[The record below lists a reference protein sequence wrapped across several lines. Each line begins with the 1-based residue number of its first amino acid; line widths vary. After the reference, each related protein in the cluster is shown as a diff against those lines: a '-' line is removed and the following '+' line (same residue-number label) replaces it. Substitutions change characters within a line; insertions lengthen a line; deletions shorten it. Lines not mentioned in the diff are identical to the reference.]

1 MTFTQQFLLV
11 SLLPISFLLLAVVH
25 LRAGSQQ
32 RQLFLPWLLLLLTG
46 AVWATGSLAYYSATG
61 IAVEIRI
68 AWRLVSNYALTL
80 LPIFLL
86 WTTVTLIDLSPAWRR
101 RWLSLTLLLWLLAL
115 GLDSAVWPYRLASVT
130 VSDLVIRHLD
140 IWGAFWL
147 ASWLLPSYLSWQVTQ
162 ETMGR
167 LPRSVYRNQLYF
179 WLTAVLLIL
188 GGSAIALPRLL
199 GWRELGELIA
209 ISGAVIGSRV
219 IWQRQLPD
227 YFLTLRHIWNR
238 LLVAL
243 LLFGLTWLLLWQI
256 IPLAVPSPAG
266 VQELEIVF
274 VAGLLALLFLLI
286 NHLVQRLASRLFL
299 PPTVK
304 RSQRLS
310 QAAQELH
317 TEYRPT
323 AVTQQALALI
333 QNQLQ
338 VDHSWFMTVHDGGW
352 GQLIL
357 QPLVWSGPQPK
368 AAVLAAD
375 SPLAAHFLNHSE
387 PVLLFDLMRLPAM
400 PAPEQAENNLLEDW
414 TAVVYVPWHSSGR
427 LVGLLAL
434 GTRSEAKA
442 YSNLDL
448 AFLEEMATLL
458 APLLAQ
464 AQLVTAVREVAGQVA
479 GQFRTV
485 QQDNRHL
492 QQVNDLLHNF
502 LHLFQPDLRRPFDR
516 LSQQFDAL
524 QNRWTESVPP
534 AADPDLQVIWRQ
546 TDESLDQARQ
556 LVHSLVGLANR
567 LHRQIVING
576 QPVVLD
582 ELVREVWRSL
592 LPMAEAR
599 RVEVSFSQH
608 GAPLMIWGDAQRLRE
623 AVYHLLHNAIKFNK
637 IGGTVQLEC
646 GYEDQKAYVRLIDS
660 GVGIPEARLANIW
673 TTFPDLIKLQEQM
686 ATGSRLGLRL
696 THFIVQAHGGHV
708 AASSSYGRG
717 SCFAFYLPLRSD
729 LKPPENSE
737 A

>member
-11 SLLPISFLLLAVVH
+11 SLLPISFLLLAVLH
-25 LRAGSQQ
+25 LWAGSEQ
-32 RQLFLPWLLLLLTG
+32 RKLFLPWLLLLLTG

-80 LPIFLL
+80 LPIFLF
-86 WTTVTLIDLSPAWRR
+86 WTTVKLIDLAAERRR

-115 GLDSAVWPYRLASVT
+115 GLDPAIWPYRLAT
-130 VSDLVIRHLD
+130 LTAGGLLIRHLD

-147 ASWLLPSYLSWQVTQ
+147 ASWLLPSYLSWRVTQ

-188 GGSAIALPRLL
+188 GGSAIALPRVL

-219 IWQRQLPD
+219 IWRRQLPD
-227 YFLTLRHIWNR
+227 YFLTLRQLWNR

-256 IPLAVPSPAG
+256 IPLAAPSPAG

-299 PPTVK
+299 PATVK
-304 RSQRLS
+304 RNQKLS
-310 QAAQELH
+310 QTAQELH
-317 TEYRPT
+317 NQYTPT
-323 AVTQQALALI
+323 AVAQQALALI
-333 QNQLQ
+333 QDQLQ
-338 VDHSWFMTVHDGGW
+338 VDHSWFLTVHEGGW

-368 AAVLAAD
+368 AAVLAVD

-387 PVLLFDLMRLPAM
+387 PVLLFDLLRLPTM
-400 PAPEQAENNLLEDW
+400 PEPEQVENSLLEDW

-448 AFLEEMATLL
+448 AFLAEMATLL

-464 AQLVTAVREVAGQVA
+464 AQLVTALREVGGQVA
-479 GQFRTV
+479 SQFRMV
-485 QQDNRHL
+485 QQDNRQL
-492 QQVNDLLHNF
+492 QQVNDLLHDF
-502 LHLFQPDLRRPFDR
+502 LHLFQPDLRRPFDH

-524 QNRWTESVPP
+524 QSWLAESEQP
-534 AADPDLQVIWRQ
+534 AADPAVQANWRQ
-546 TDESLDQARQ
+546 TDASIGQARQ
-556 LVHSLVGLANR
+556 LVHSLVSLADR
-567 LHRQIVING
+567 LQKQIVING

-582 ELVREVWRSL
+582 ELAREVWRGL
-592 LPMAEAR
+592 IPMAEAR

-608 GAPLMIWGDAQRLRE
+608 GAPLMIWGDPQRLHE
-623 AVYHLLHNAIKFNK
+623 VIYHLLHNAIKFNK

-646 GYEDQKAYVRLIDS
+646 GYENQEAYVRLIDS
-660 GVGIPEARLANIW
+660 GVGIPEARLVNIW
-673 TTFPDLIKLQEQM
+673 ATFPDLNKLQEQM
-686 ATGSRLGLRL
+686 ATGTRLGLRL
-696 THFIVQAHGGHV
+696 TQFIVQVHGGRV
-708 AASSSYGRG
+708 EASSSYGRG

-729 LKPPENSE
+729 LKPPENSDT
-737 A
+737 